1 MQAQGVVTPID
12 AVVTAAT
19 GVKKRSRGQRL
30 FLATVKRSRTISKLG
45 KTVKMQFWMIKFF
58 MVINIRNAK
67 RSSSYS
73 VQRKI
78 PRPRTLAG
86 AAEWGGGKGTTPP
99 GGLAPPKM
107 TDGIYQ
113 SETRWQKKYL
123 AYSSEMAIATI
134 YTHSKLAQLTAAS
147 NPDSKVASLSN
158 QHVRSSLNY
167 R

>member
-1 MQAQGVVTPID
+1 MRQGVVTPID

-73 VQRKI
+73 VQR
-78 PRPRTLAG
+78 
-86 AAEWGGGKGTTPP
+86 
-99 GGLAPPKM
+99 
-107 TDGIYQ
+107 
-113 SETRWQKKYL
+113 
-123 AYSSEMAIATI
+123 
-134 YTHSKLAQLTAAS
+134 
-147 NPDSKVASLSN
+147 
-158 QHVRSSLNY
+158 
-167 R
+167 